1 MAEEKMELESSA
13 EEMEEAM
20 DTIDPIYQKFVKGI
34 TRAIGST
41 EFYEYFMDAV
51 ANSDNEIQFSNR
63 KMVKTVDVSWV
74 NAVEGALGAIE
85 RIINTPRNVIKE
97 EELIVNVANARKGG
111 AETVRHLAQHSA
123 LVEDFNYETGDVRPS
138 KLMQRYREDSIDL
151 YENRLVYTTLEMAHH
166 FVKIRNDALLEA
178 MGDEFGAKLKLRSD
192 MDSAYEHVH
201 MDMYLH
207 IKKTD
212 SALDTDRKNADVLN
226 RISRANRILS
236 MFMGTNFAEQMSKLP
251 RVRGTINK
259 TNVLKKNKN
268 YKEVLKLF
276 EFLRNYTDVGYT
288 IGIREQN
295 PVITEAFQE
304 DIYRNILFNYIVLKG
319 YLEDAQDRRLPV
331 ANERKQEFKPKVI
344 LEIIEE
350 LTKDYNIPD
359 VEIRKILIE
368 ELTKEQ
374 LMQEEEAMRR
384 RLVEEQEMRRTEEE
398 KRLAEQQRIEEERQH
413 IVAEGYR
420 ELLEPELY
428 YFMQHLGERLNRR
441 MEEEQ
446 EMQSRAAKEDFAD
459 AAERLEEKE
468 ARMREEEAM
477 RRRNKLL
484 AVYRPY
490 VDELA
495 YFESYRKLQLEARI
509 RQTAEQH
516 HMEEVRNLARKARQE
531 RRRTPWSG
539 FLKRRGD

>member
-1 MAEEKMELESSA
+1 MDDEKFGME
-13 EEMEEAM
+13 
-20 DTIDPIYQKFVKGI
+20 DTIDPIYQKFVRGI

-63 KMVKTVDVSWV
+63 KMVKAVDVTWV
-74 NAVEGALGAIE
+74 NAVEDALGAIE

-111 AETVRHLAQHSA
+111 AETVRHLAQHSS

-166 FVKIRNDALLEA
+166 FVKIRNDALMEA

-212 SALDTDRKNADVLN
+212 SALDTDRKNADVLG

-331 ANERKQEFKPKVI
+331 ANERRQEFKPKVI

-350 LTKDYNIPD
+350 ITKDYNIPD

-374 LMQEEEAMRR
+374 LMQEEAAMRR
-384 RLVEEQEMRRTEEE
+384 RLVEEQEERRTEEE
-398 KRLAEQQRIEEERQH
+398 KRLAEQRRIEEEKQH
-413 IVAEGYR
+413 ILDERYR
-420 ELLEPELY
+420 ELLEPELE
-428 YFMQHLGERLNRR
+428 FFAQHLKERLDKRL
-441 MEEEQ
+441 EDVQ
-446 EMQSRAAKEDFAD
+446 EMQYYTEKEDFAD
-459 AAERLEEKE
+459 AAEQLEEKE
-468 ARMREEEAM
+468 SRMREEAAI
-477 RRRNKLL
+477 RIRNKLL
-484 AVYRPY
+484 SIYRPY
-490 VDELA
+490 MDELA
-495 YFESYRKLQLEARI
+495 YFESYRKLQMEARV
-509 RQTAEQH
+509 RQAVEQH
-516 HMEEVRNLARKARQE
+516 HAEEVRNLARKARQE
-531 RRRTPWSG
+531 RKKSIWSG
-539 FLKRRGD
+539 FMNRRGD

>member
-1 MAEEKMELESSA
+1 MGDEKNEMDLIEE
-13 EEMEEAM
+13 EEI
-20 DTIDPIYQKFVKGI
+20 DTIDPIYQKFVRGI

-63 KMVKTVDVSWV
+63 KMVKTVDATWV
-74 NAVEGALGAIE
+74 NAVEDALGAIE
-85 RIINTPRNVIKE
+85 NIINTPRNVIKE
-97 EELIVNVANARKGG
+97 EELIVNVANARKAGS
-111 AETVRHLAQHSA
+111 ETVRHLAQHSS

-138 KLMQRYREDSIDL
+138 KLMQRYREDSINL

-166 FVKIRNDALLEA
+166 FVKIRNDALMEA

-212 SALDTDRKNADVLN
+212 SALDTDRKNADILG
-226 RISRANRILS
+226 RISRVNRILS
-236 MFMGTNFAEQMSKLP
+236 MFMGTNFSEQMSKLP
-251 RVRGTINK
+251 RVRGAVNK

-331 ANERKQEFKPKVI
+331 ANERRQEFKPKVI

-350 LTKDYNIPD
+350 ITKDYNIPD

-374 LMQEEEAMRR
+374 LMQEEAAMRR
-384 RLVEEQEMRRTEEE
+384 RLVEEQEERRTEEE
-398 KRLAEQQRIEEERQH
+398 KLLAKQRRIEEERQR
-413 IVAEGYR
+413 ILDENYR
-420 ELLEPELY
+420 ELLEPELL
-428 YFMQHLGERLNRR
+428 YFTQHLKERLNKRI
-441 MEEEQ
+441 EDAQ
-446 EMQSRAAKEDFAD
+446 EMQYHAEKEDFAD
-459 AAERLEEKE
+459 AAEQLEEKE
-468 ARMREEEAM
+468 SRMREEAAI

-484 AVYRPY
+484 SIYRPY
-490 VDELA
+490 MDELT
-495 YFESYRKLQLEARI
+495 YFEEYRKLQLEARV
-509 RQTAEQH
+509 RQAVEQYHAE
-516 HMEEVRNLARKARQE
+516 EERNLARKARRE
-531 RRRTPWSG
+531 RKKSIWSG
-539 FLKRRGD
+539 FLNRRGD